1 MSNFVINPSR
11 FVADSIEECWWVDDI
26 DDAANFDA
34 VTPTNRVM
42 GSSVENT
49 SNEMYNWGT
58 VKKVAVFMCCP
69 STLSGGTFRTGV
81 WDEDGDL
88 KAQSDQFTCA
98 DMAVG
103 TSAAQVEKLS
113 RSLTSST
120 TIAVGDRVGV
130 ICNSAATGTGE
141 IKLGQKDS
149 VTANWKR
156 VIFIQGSATVSESEV
171 AIAVCLST

>member
-26 DDAANFDA
+26 DDAANFDS
-34 VTPTNRVM
+34 VTPTNRVI

-49 SNEMYNWGT
+49 SNPMYNWGT
-58 VKKVAVFMCCP
+58 VKKVAAFLCCP

-88 KAQSDQFTCA
+88 KAQSSTFDCS

-103 TSAAQVEKLS
+103 SSSDDFEKLS

-120 TIAVGDRVGV
+120 TIATGDRVGV
-130 ICNSAATGTGE
+130 ICNSAPTGTGE

-156 VIFIQGSATVSESEV
+156 VIFIQGSASVSEKSV
-171 AIAVCLST
+171 AVAVCLST